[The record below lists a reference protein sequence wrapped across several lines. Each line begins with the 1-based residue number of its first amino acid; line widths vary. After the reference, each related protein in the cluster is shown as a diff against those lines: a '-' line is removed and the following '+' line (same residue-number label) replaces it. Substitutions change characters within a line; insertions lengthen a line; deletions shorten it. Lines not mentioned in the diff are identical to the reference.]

1 LASIHGRINIL
12 KYLIEEKNFDPN
24 YPSNHGWRPVHLCI
38 SNQIGLRAIECLNY
52 LVEQGAELNVKNN
65 DGVYPIVMEI
75 FIYSLLYSQL
85 PEDPA
90 FSTRYYRCYLS
101 FFLKVVPGNNCSQK
115 ILFGPKKRTYYRDNL
130 QDFLFFNLFS

>member
-52 LVEQGAELNVKNN
+52 LLEQGADFNVKNN
-65 DGVYPIVMEI
+65 DGVYPIVI
-75 FIYSLLYSQL
+75 CF
-85 PEDPA
+85 
-90 FSTRYYRCYLS
+90 
-101 FFLKVVPGNNCSQK
+101 V
-115 ILFGPKKRTYYRDNL
+115 
-130 QDFLFFNLFS
+130 FLFLWIF